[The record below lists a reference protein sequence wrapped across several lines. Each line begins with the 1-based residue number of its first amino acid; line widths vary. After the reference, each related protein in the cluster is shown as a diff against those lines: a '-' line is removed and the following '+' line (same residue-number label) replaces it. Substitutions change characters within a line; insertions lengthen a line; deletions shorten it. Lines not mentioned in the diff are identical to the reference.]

1 MERIIG
7 RNIRKAEI
15 ILINII
21 FNAWFLALCSI
32 LGFQNLNPIGFYY
45 TEKSEKILFR
55 WISSYKN
62 SSFFCRLLKN
72 ELSMK
77 HGFVLKGNYGKDW
90 ILNIKVSTC
99 MLAFHNQRI

>member
-21 FNAWFLALCSI
+21 SMPDFSLLYI
-32 LGFQNLNPIGFYY
+32 KLGFQNLNPIGFYY

-55 WISSYKN
+55 LISSFK
-62 SSFFCRLLKN
+62 K
-72 ELSMK
+72 K
-77 HGFVLKGNYGKDW
+77 
-90 ILNIKVSTC
+90 
-99 MLAFHNQRI
+99 

>member
-55 WISSYKN
+55 LISSYKN
-62 SSFFCRLLKN
+62 SCFSVGCWKMN
-72 ELSMK
+72 CQWNMVLSSRETMAK
-77 HGFVLKGNYGKDW
+77 TEY
-90 ILNIKVSTC
+90 
-99 MLAFHNQRI
+99 